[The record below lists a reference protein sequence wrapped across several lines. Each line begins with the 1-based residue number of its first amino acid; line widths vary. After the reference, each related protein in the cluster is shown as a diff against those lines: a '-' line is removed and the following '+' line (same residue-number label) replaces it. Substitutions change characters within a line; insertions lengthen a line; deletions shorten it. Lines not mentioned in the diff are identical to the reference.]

1 MNQEQIFNKDFLNL
15 DYKVISN
22 EINEKGYFSFDK
34 ALTENFVDQILND
47 VNSAGLSLN
56 NNNVGGVYYTH
67 GNQFFFSHLDQ

>member
-47 VNSAGLSLN
+47 VN
-56 NNNVGGVYYTH
+56 
-67 GNQFFFSHLDQ
+67 

>member
-15 DYKVISN
+15 DYKVISK
-22 EINEKGYFSFDK
+22 ELNEKGFFSFDN
-34 ALTENFVDQILND
+34 ALTNNFVNQILDD

-67 GNQFFFSHLDQ
+67 GN